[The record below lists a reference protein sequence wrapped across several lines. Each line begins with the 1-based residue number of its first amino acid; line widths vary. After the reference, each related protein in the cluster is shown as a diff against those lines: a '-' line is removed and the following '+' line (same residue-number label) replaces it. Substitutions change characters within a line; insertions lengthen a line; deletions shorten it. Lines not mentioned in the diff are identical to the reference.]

1 MPMNKT
7 EPEVR
12 DALVLLDA
20 KMKAEQKD
28 RKIPG
33 LSVTVVYDQETLCIC
48 FLLIF
53 SNLPVDANVYLQDIT
68 FQNRY
73 DG

>member
-1 MPMNKT
+1 MQMNKT
-7 EPEVR
+7 EPEIR

-33 LSVTVVYDQETLCIC
+33 LSVAVVY
-48 FLLIF
+48 F
-53 SNLPVDANVYLQDIT
+53 SLAKG
-68 FQNRY
+68 F
-73 DG
+73 